1 MLSGEQISKERQ
13 DHIGLPLLWVLNLS
27 ALEQM
32 ENEALVPGRPDIAL
46 EFIKLP

>member
-13 DHIGLPLLWVLNLS
+13 DHISLPLLWVLNLS